1 MPKFRSL
8 PLSEAMIKSA
18 SGKRAQLTREYLGFI
33 ERLGR
38 DEAGHLQVEEG
49 ESIAAA
55 HLEASGMRIVE
66 RNFRTRYGEVD
77 LVAEDGAALVF
88 VEVPDPVWKMSK
100 TK

>member
-8 PLSEAMIKSA
+8 PRSEAMIKSA

-49 ESIAAA
+49 ESIAAVRRRLSA
-55 HLEASGMRIVE
+55 AARQAGLDLKIRRSGEEIYFWVE
-66 RNFRTRYGEVD
+66 KVTRR
-77 LVAEDGAALVF
+77 
-88 VEVPDPVWKMSK
+88 KQSRRSSQ
-100 TK
+100 